1 MKMFEVRDRGTFIP
15 VMAILVDTTY
25 PNSTTEEL
33 WLLRRAGFSLN
44 CWGMVYLI
52 HIIGKKA
59 SYDSIDWGN
68 RTMSVAHDY
77 IEQNWANLESGE
89 VIDVQFIL
97 CETSTKKISERLDQ
111 NNENV

>member
-15 VMAILVDTTY
+15 VMAILIDTTY

-33 WLLRRAGFSLN
+33 WLLRRAGFSLS
-44 CWGMVYLI
+44 CWGMIYLI

-59 SYDSIDWGN
+59 SYDSNDWGN
-68 RTMSVAHDY
+68 RTMSVAHY
-77 IEQNWANLESGE
+77 FIERNWDNLETGE

-97 CETSTKKISERLDQ
+97 GETFTKKISERLDQ
-111 NNENV
+111 NNDHN